1 MITDATLPLDEGPST
16 LPLDEGPST
25 LGATPGS
32 ASALDGALDILEM
45 LSISPSGLT
54 LSKRSEQ
61 LQLPKN
67 SVFRITQ
74 TLLARDYLVRDPET
88 LAECGRILEW
98 GYAFDYAE
106 SDEGTHCVAAPIVDA
121 NETVFAALW
130 VSGPAKRLPKCKFR
144 ELGALVSTAC
154 GRISRTRVGLG

>member
-1 MITDATLPLDEGPST
+1 MITDAT

-32 ASALDGALDILEM
+32 ALALDRALDVLEL

-54 LSKRSEQ
+54 LSELSEQ

-74 TLLARDYLVRDPET
+74 TLLARGYLVRDPET
-88 LAECGRILEW
+88 LAEYGRILEW
-98 GYAFDYAE
+98 GYGVDYAE
-106 SDEGTHCVAAPIVDA
+106 SDEVIHCAAAPIGDA
-121 NETVFAALW
+121 YETIVAALW
-130 VSGPAKRLPKCKFR
+130 VSGPAKRLPKSKFR
-144 ELGALVSTAC
+144 ELGAQVSTAC
-154 GRISRTRVGLG
+154 SRISRTRVGLG